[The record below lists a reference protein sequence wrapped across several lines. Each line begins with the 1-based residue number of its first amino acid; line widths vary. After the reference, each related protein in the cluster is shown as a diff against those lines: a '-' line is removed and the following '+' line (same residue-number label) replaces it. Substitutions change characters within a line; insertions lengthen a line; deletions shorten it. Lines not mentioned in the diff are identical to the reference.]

1 MAKIDIDKLVADLLY
16 IYCDRRGIDR
26 DMVQTY
32 LDDALN
38 CQGLACRDG
47 EIVEH
52 DGKFWEQKE
61 NFTRWY
67 NYGYTVAVDKAC
79 EFLGDNFVLTGDALK
94 SFKRTMLEKRY
105 TEDKE
110 DKL

>member
-1 MAKIDIDKLVADLLY
+1 MSKIDIDKLVADLLN
-16 IYCDRRGIDR
+16 IYCNRKQIDR
-26 DMVQTY
+26 EFVQTF

-52 DGKFWEQKE
+52 DGKYWEAKD
-61 NFTRWY
+61 NFVRWY
-67 NYGYTVAVDKAC
+67 NYGYTVAVQDAC

-105 TEDKE
+105 TENAGE
-110 DKL
+110 R

>member
-67 NYGYTVAVDKAC
+67 NYGYTVAVREAC
-79 EFLGDNFVLTGDALK
+79 ELIEA
-94 SFKRTMLEKRY
+94 SFTMTADELATFNRTLLEKRY
-105 TEDKE
+105 KGPQ
-110 DKL
+110 L

>member
-1 MAKIDIDKLVADLLY
+1 MSKIDIDKLVADLLY

-52 DGKFWEQKE
+52 DGKFWEKKE

-67 NYGYTVAVDKAC
+67 NYGYTVAVHEAC
-79 EFLGDNFVLTGDALK
+79 ELIEASFTMTADELAT
-94 SFKRTMLEKRY
+94 FKRTLLEKRHKG
-105 TEDKE
+105 EKE
-110 DKL
+110 EEE

>member
-1 MAKIDIDKLVADLLY
+1 MSKIDIDKLVADLLN
-16 IYCDRRGIDR
+16 IYCNRKQIDR
-26 DMVQTY
+26 EFVQTF

-67 NYGYTVAVDKAC
+67 NYGYTVAVQDAC

-105 TEDKE
+105 TENAGE
-110 DKL
+110 R